1 MSDTVRIGVI
11 GAGLISTYHLD
22 GLAAAGG
29 ADVRVLAARST
40 ARAGPLARRY
50 GIPEVATD
58 WRAVLDRA
66 DIDAVLIATPDATH
80 EEIALAAAQA
90 GKAILLQKPMA
101 MSVAQ
106 CERILAGAQAA
117 GVDLQ
122 VSWMHRHFEEVVR
135 TRELL
140 AAGKL
145 GAVHHIRI
153 RNATP
158 GPHEPWFFDP
168 AHVAGGVVLQLGVHG
183 IDLIRHLFGA
193 IETVSATTATVQ
205 PRRSLPGG
213 TVTSKVEDE
222 ALATY
227 RFQSGVLGSHEMS
240 FCEAAD
246 TDRFRL
252 EIYGDAGTM
261 DAARYPRA
269 AGDSCPAAAG
279 GAGLVRAGA
288 AGSGPGRT
296 PACPL
301 ARHPARQDRL
311 RSDGAGRA
319 RRPSAWP
326 RRSIVLPQPATSS
339 VSTLHKERPDGTRT
353 DRHPE
358 LCPLPRQFLG
368 RGAAGFARC
377 RAGRHLG
384 R

>member
-1 MSDTVRIGVI
+1 MDLVRIGVI

-50 GIPEVATD
+50 GIPDVATD

-80 EEIALAAAQA
+80 EEIALEAAQA

-106 CERILAGAQAA
+106 CQRMVDGARAA

-135 TRELL
+135 ARELL

-145 GAVHHIRI
+145 GPVHHIRI

-183 IDLIRHLFGA
+183 IDLISHLFGA
-193 IETVSATTATVQ
+193 IATVSATTATVQ
-205 PRRSLPGG
+205 SQRRLPGG

-240 FCEAAD
+240 FCEAAG

-252 EIYGDAGTM
+252 EIYCDAGTLLLRGTRGPLAIHAPRLNGEPGWFVPALPPAPLGARHHARWLDILRGEIASDPTAE
-261 DAARYPRA
+261 DALEGQRMAEAIYRA
-269 AGDSCPAAAG
+269 AETRHEQRLEPAQ
-279 GAGLVRAGA
+279 GA
-288 AGSGPGRT
+288 A
-296 PACPL
+296 
-301 ARHPARQDRL
+301 
-311 RSDGAGRA
+311 
-319 RRPSAWP
+319 
-326 RRSIVLPQPATSS
+326 
-339 VSTLHKERPDGTRT
+339 
-353 DRHPE
+353 
-358 LCPLPRQFLG
+358 
-368 RGAAGFARC
+368 
-377 RAGRHLG
+377 
-384 R
+384 

>member
-1 MSDTVRIGVI
+1 MTAETVRIGVI

-50 GIPEVATD
+50 GIPDVATD

-90 GKAILLQKPMA
+90 GKAVMLQKPMA

-106 CERILAGAQAA
+106 CQRILDGARAA

-140 AAGKL
+140 AAGAL

-158 GPHEPWFFDP
+158 GPHEPWLFDP

-193 IETVSATTATVQ
+193 IETVSATTATLQ
-205 PRRSLPGG
+205 PQRSLPGG

-227 RFQSGVLGSHEMS
+227 RFRRGVLGSHEMS
-240 FCEAAD
+240 FCEAAG

-252 EIYGDAGTM
+252 EIYGDAGTLLLRGTRGPL
-261 DAARYPRA
+261 AVHAPKVLGEPGWFVPA
-269 AGDSCPAAAG
+269 LPAAALG
-279 GAGLVRAGA
+279 
-288 AGSGPGRT
+288 
-296 PACPL
+296 
-301 ARHPARQDRL
+301 ARQHARWLDILRGKIPSDPTAQDALEGQRVAEAIYRAAETRHEQRL
-311 RSDGAGRA
+311 D
-319 RRPSAWP
+319 
-326 RRSIVLPQPATSS
+326 PA
-339 VSTLHKERPDGTRT
+339 EGTT
-353 DRHPE
+353 
-358 LCPLPRQFLG
+358 
-368 RGAAGFARC
+368 
-377 RAGRHLG
+377 
-384 R
+384 